1 MTKNLRNSIRTGL
14 NLGLRQSISG
24 GVDSLGLFRSSSL
37 DLRFADKR
45 TLTDRVSGNNLITF
59 SRSSGTGYGATYV
72 DSDGLIK
79 TSPVNL
85 LAYSEQFDQWTVG
98 SNSVITPNCIAAPD
112 GTFTADLLYFSQTSL
127 TNAGQSIRLTQGKQ
141 YTFSVYA
148 KAVTPGTDNTFTFYI
163 SSPTIKTPVNFFEA
177 TSEWQR
183 FTFMFAH
190 TNVTADTDIYILN
203 RGDTQTTNVYFWG
216 AQLEEGALSDYIPTQ
231 DVASGAPRFDHNP
244 LTGESLGLLIEEE
257 RTNSM
262 LSSESFTGLTSEG
275 VTVSTSTEVN
285 PEGNASCKRIQA
297 IANYSAHRFRKSD
310 SIAGDA
316 TVSCFVKMDTHR
328 YVTIGWGGVS
338 HNFSAVFDIHP
349 DVTGDR
355 LLSQSG
361 IGSFTNIKASYENYL
376 NGWVR
381 IWASGSTI
389 ATGGW
394 AVSIARD
401 ENASSMLAW
410 TASGT
415 ESIFIWGG
423 QWEDGKKFPTS
434 YIPTNGSSVTRSPD
448 IVSIQGNKFAKT
460 NLLTYSE
467 RFDTTSSWG
476 NVISTNVIP
485 NATTSP
491 DGTKTADELISKD
504 GLTSLRVQS
513 LTLNDNTEYTAS
525 LHVKAATG
533 NTTIAIQIYD
543 NNYDFTTAGSFNP
556 TTGQFT
562 SNPTAGATRSVQT
575 LNNGWYRISLT
586 IDSSSGTTTPRL
598 RITSPVGNGVKGIY
612 IWGAQLEEGE
622 LTEYTP
628 SVESFVSRTS
638 GTGYGSTY
646 VDDATGLIKT
656 TPVNLLKYSEQFDQ
670 SVWTKQT
677 SVALTPNSI
686 AAPDGTTTGTL
697 YVLTATNQRA
707 VDQGISSLTNGTAY
721 VFSIYIKAIVD
732 TTVKIRTSNNST
744 TLVEQIYVSEGWRR
758 IQVPF
763 TKDSGFGS
771 IGFFDFSGSTGNRFY
786 LWGAQIEESS
796 TASPYIKTTN
806 NAGGAAR
813 YENGELLLEPARS
826 NLLKN
831 SSGNTG
837 STSWLALDMQN
848 PTTVDGPAGPNTA
861 YQYLSAGGNVASRV
875 YTNNNNRFTSVIGSQ
890 YVASCYVKPVNYNVV
905 AFGISANGW
914 GASGNNSRCVFD
926 LSTGSVTN
934 LAPVAQ
940 SARAIPAGNGWY
952 RLEVVTIAATVV
964 ANNNSLNL
972 DLGNPHTQSH
982 TTDQGFQVYG
992 LQIEE
997 GLFATSLI
1005 PTSNSTAT
1013 RAQDVS
1019 DSTLGVDTWYNQSSG
1034 TFVTTTSSVTNL
1046 ETTNARGMFEVMDIG
1061 VSHSTFRHYLLYRG
1075 VGDDFYSASR
1085 LNGINYF
1092 NPKYAGN
1099 PTYNNDTLAYG
1110 YSSSELSKIFY
1121 SGSLLTTSSSIVDWT
1136 TYTANTLYIGGT
1148 LQLNGHIKRLA
1159 YFPTLKTDQEL
1170 VNMTS

>member
-1 MTKNLRNSIRTGL
+1 MRLQATRT
-14 NLGLRQSISG
+14 SVTSAG
-24 GVDSLGLFRSSSL
+24 GAGDALYRAAGGRPTL
-37 DLRFADKR
+37 DQRFAKDK
-45 TLTDRVSGNNLITF
+45 TLVDKVSGNNLITF

-203 RGDTQTTNVYFWG
+203 RGDTQTTNVYAWG
-216 AQLEEGALSDYIPTQ
+216 AQIQEGPLSDYVPTTSSP
-231 DVASGAPRFDHNP
+231 SGAPRFDHDP
-244 LTGESLGLLIEEE
+244 VTGESLGLLIEEE
-257 RTNSM
+257 RTNLITDSTGANWG
-262 LSSESFTGLTSEG
+262 LSNMTRVLDNTI
-275 VTVSTSTEVN
+275 VN
-285 PEGNASCKRIQA
+285 PEGQNGAFKLTSNVYDSVHRINKNSSS
-297 IANYSAHRFRKSD
+297 ANSHVGS
-310 SIAGDA
+310 
-316 TVSCFVKMDTHR
+316 VFVKKGTSR
-328 YVTIGWGGVS
+328 YVLVGFGGIS
-338 HNFSAVFDIHP
+338 NSFSALFDIEP
-349 DVTGDR
+349 GLTTDR
-355 LLSQSG
+355 LLGQGGKGTYS
-361 IGSFTNIKASYENYL
+361 NINAGYEEFPND
-376 NGWVR
+376 WIR
-381 IWASGSTI
+381 IWASGTTSGSNGMFVGFAENNTTFRLTNFIGSTADTFYVWGLQYEDN
-389 ATGGW
+389 AT
-394 AVSIARD
+394 
-401 ENASSMLAW
+401 
-410 TASGT
+410 
-415 ESIFIWGG
+415 
-423 QWEDGKKFPTS
+423 FPTS
-434 YIPTNGSSVTRSPD
+434 FIETSGSTKTRSPD
-448 IVSIQGNKFAKT
+448 IATIEGNKFAKT

-485 NATTSP
+485 NATTAP
-491 DGTKTADELISKD
+491 DGTQTADELISKD

-533 NTTIAIQIYD
+533 NTTVAIQIYD

-612 IWGAQLEEGE
+612 IWGAQLEEGG

-628 SVESFVSRTS
+628 SVESFVSRQS

-646 VDDATGLIKT
+646 VDDATGLIT
-656 TPVNLLKYSEQFDQ
+656 VATP
-670 SVWTKQT
+670 
-677 SVALTPNSI
+677 
-686 AAPDGTTTGTL
+686 
-697 YVLTATNQRA
+697 
-707 VDQGISSLTNGTAY
+707 
-721 VFSIYIKAIVD
+721 
-732 TTVKIRTSNNST
+732 
-744 TLVEQIYVSEGWRR
+744 
-758 IQVPF
+758 
-763 TKDSGFGS
+763 
-771 IGFFDFSGSTGNRFY
+771 
-786 LWGAQIEESS
+786 
-796 TASPYIKTTN
+796 
-806 NAGGAAR
+806 GAAR

-826 NLLKN
+826 NLLIN

-837 STSWLALDMQN
+837 STSWLELDMQN

-861 YQYLSAGGNVASRV
+861 YQYLSAGGNVASKI
-875 YTNNNNRFTSVIGSQ
+875 YTANNNRFTPVIGSQ

-905 AFGISANGW
+905 TFGINANGW
-914 GASGNNSRCVFD
+914 GASGTHSRCVFD
-926 LSTGSVTN
+926 LSTGSVTS
-934 LAPVAQ
+934 LAPAAQ

-952 RLEVVTIAATVV
+952 RLEVVTIAAT
-964 ANNNSLNL
+964 ATSSSTPNL
-972 DLGNPHTQSH
+972 DLGTTSVEPH

-992 LQIEE
+992 LQVEE
-997 GLFATSLI
+997 GSFVTSLI
-1005 PTSNSTAT
+1005 PTSDSTVT
-1013 RAQDVS
+1013 RAADVS
-1019 DSTLGVDTWYNQSSG
+1019 TSALGVDSWYNQSSG

-1061 VSHSTFRHYLLYRG
+1061 VTHSTFRHYLLYRG

-1121 SGSLLTTSSSIVDWT
+1121 SGSLLTTSSSILDWT
-1136 TYTANTLYIGGT
+1136 TYTANILHIGGT
-1148 LQLNGHIKRLA
+1148 LQLNGHISRLA
-1159 YFPTLKTDQEL
+1159 YFPTRKTDQEL